1 MALGDGELGPTY
13 VQLQHLA
20 LIPAQLPR
28 PPRSPVAQRERAVTD
43 GRNGELG
50 AAGRHVRRGGHH
62 HKGGGQLLLHIG
74 LVRRDEHIGVAAAE
88 GFCACATDVLFAAAR
103 LFVGLEA
110 GKAGGGRL
118 AAIGGRSAAAV
129 VAKGCRR
136 GQLLV
141 RAAAL
146 ELGMVRKGRTFVL
159 RILQADSCGTTF

>member
-1 MALGDGELGPTY
+1 MALGDGELGPTDI
-13 VQLQHLA
+13 QLQHLT

-28 PPRSPVAQRERAVTD
+28 PPRPPVTQRKRAVTD

-50 AAGRHVRRGGHH
+50 ATGRHVRRGGHH

-74 LVRRDEHIGVAAAE
+74 LIGRDEHIGVAAAE
-88 GFCACATDVLFAAAR
+88 NLRACATDVLFAAAR
-103 LFVGLEA
+103 LFVRLEA
-110 GKAGGGRL
+110 GQAGGGRL
-118 AAIGGRSAAAV
+118 AAIGGWSAAAV

-146 ELGMVRKGRTFVL
+146 E
-159 RILQADSCGTTF
+159 

>member
-1 MALGDGELGPTY
+1 MALGDGELGPTDI
-13 VQLQHLA
+13 QLQHLT
-20 LIPAQLPR
+20 LISTQLPR
-28 PPRSPVAQRERAVTD
+28 PPRPPVAQRKRAVTD
-43 GRNGELG
+43 GRNGELR

-74 LVRRDEHIGVAAAE
+74 LIGRDEHIGVAAAGAAE
-88 GFCACATDVLFAAAR
+88 DFRACATDVLFTAAR

-110 GKAGGGRL
+110 GQAGGGRL
-118 AAIGGRSAAAV
+118 AAIGGRSTAAV

-146 ELGMVRKGRTFVL
+146 ESGMVRKCRTFIL
-159 RILQADSCGTTF
+159 RKLAS